1 MLVKITHKGWEGY
14 TGDLGMTQFVDGVSV
29 GHMSRQEAYSLGS
42 SITVIEIDEDGKELG
57 QVSHAVDMVKRLDVT
72 APVVTPAPRQS
83 EIDEAYV
90 IEHADDRDYTGTVWT
105 REALEEIAMTKGIS
119 GIREIS
125 DPLAIKG
132 VSMKTL
138 IAEILVRQPGK

>member
-1 MLVKITHKGWEGY
+1 
-14 TGDLGMTQFVDGVSV
+14 
-29 GHMSRQEAYSLGS
+29 
-42 SITVIEIDEDGKELG
+42 
-57 QVSHAVDMVKRLDVT
+57 MVKRLDVT